1 MNILYRGDFFMTKN
15 RRITA
20 DYVRR
25 HGAKMR
31 GNTGIRRGN
40 SGVKRRADADIKRRV
55 GNGANVP
62 NKGTFMLR
70 LNICLGIT
78 VALVGIVKMNNSIA
92 LKTRDYIMQSLE
104 KNITETEIES
114 EKAKIKAAL
123 GISRQYVIL
132 DDDVIEYIENE
143 KNKENKADS

>member
-1 MNILYRGDFFMTKN
+1 MTKN
-15 RRITA
+15 RRVTA

-25 HGAKMR
+25 HGAKR
-31 GNTGIRRGN
+31 RADNGAKRAGIRRGDN
-40 SGVKRRADADIKRRV
+40 GLKRRGV
-55 GNGANVP
+55 GTGRAESRGQNVP

-123 GISRQYVIL
+123 GISRQYVVL

>member
-1 MNILYRGDFFMTKN
+1 MTKN
-15 RRITA
+15 RRVTA

-25 HGAKMR
+25 HGAKRR
-31 GNTGIRRGN
+31 GDNSAKRRVDTGIRNG
-40 SGVKRRADADIKRRV
+40 SKRRS
-55 GNGANVP
+55 NGSGRAENRSNTP

-123 GISRQYVIL
+123 GISRQYVVL